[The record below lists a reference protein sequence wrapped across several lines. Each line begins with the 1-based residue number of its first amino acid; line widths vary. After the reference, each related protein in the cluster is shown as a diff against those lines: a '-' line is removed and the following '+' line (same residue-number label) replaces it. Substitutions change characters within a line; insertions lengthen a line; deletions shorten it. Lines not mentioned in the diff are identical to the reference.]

1 MPFKLSTINLKYFYK
16 NPISKNQLY
25 STAYN
30 LQLCKNLSQN
40 KKFSINPKDLPKKPT
55 YTINDYRPLETHN
68 QIKKTLEMYKKA
80 DELREKFA
88 RSDCKN
94 K

>member
-1 MPFKLSTINLKYFYK
+1 MPFKFTTNNLKYFYK
-16 NPISKNQLY
+16 NPIVKAQLH
-25 STAYN
+25 STTN
-30 LQLCKNLSQN
+30 KLQLCKNLSQN

-68 QIKKTLEMYKKA
+68 QIKKALEMYKKA
-80 DELREKFA
+80 DKLRENFA